1 MDARIEIHTEKDTE
15 RLAAAFAAVLQPGD
29 ALALTGDLG
38 AGKTAFARYLAR
50 ALGVPEDQAVT
61 SPTFTLQNI
70 YHHGRLKLVHVDL
83 YRLAGL
89 DELEALGA
97 EDWRAPDCVL
107 LVEWAEKGLEVLG
120 ADFLHLEIDLGP
132 DEERTFRLRATGPRS
147 EALLRDLSALMT
159 R

>member
-1 MDARIEIHTEKDTE
+1 MEFSYKTTTERDTE
-15 RLAAAFAAVLQPGD
+15 RLAAAFAQVLQPGD

-38 AGKTAFARYLAR
+38 AGKTAFVRYLAR
-50 ALGVPEDQAVT
+50 ALGVPENQAVT

-89 DELEALGA
+89 EELEALGA

-107 LVEWAEKGLEVLG
+107 LVEWAEKGLE
-120 ADFLHLEIDLGP
+120 ILGP
-132 DEERTFRLRATGPRS
+132 DCLRVEIEIGLDEERVFQLRATGPRS
-147 EALLRDLSALMT
+147 EELLRLLPQQL
-159 R
+159 